1 MADHD
6 ARAENEKLIADS
18 TARLRMLSFRL
29 GRAAEPLSILPDSR
43 LLEYCRNAV
52 SIRKKAE
59 ATLAESGA
67 FRSDYEE
74 RSAERAKAEK
84 EEKGIRDAIKS
95 LSVRLGAVLQEQCSF
110 SLLDKDLF
118 GEVYRLT
125 EKDSVRKGMFSKFLS
140 RNRDEDRF
148 LSYASAV
155 LSSSLD
161 GHLQGRAA
169 DLVREIRELE
179 EKDALMIGK
188 ITALSGYLDDNKDSF
203 QRTVKQGITDC
214 RKNLEKLT
222 AEEEEKFVSYG
233 YFLYENGST
242 WVSESTPSEI
252 LDILQSILEEH
263 DRYNALIDRREM
275 LQRKERVDGVRAL
288 ISEEEE
294 KIRILEAEKARID
307 DEIAGIREEIAK
319 LRIRLDGLSG

>member
-1 MADHD
+1 MYGNVQLVFHSHGIVCGADGLPGHHLSV
-6 ARAENEKLIADS
+6 RFYYK
-18 TARLRMLSFRL
+18 RRFKYLRGLDDPDILPVRRL
-29 GRAAEPLSILPDSR
+29 GRKVLPVHQLDCV
-43 LLEYCRNAV
+43 LAGHAHHAGAV
-52 SIRKKAE
+52 S
-59 ATLAESGA
+59 LH
-67 FRSDYEE
+67 
-74 RSAERAKAEK
+74 
-84 EEKGIRDAIKS
+84 
-95 LSVRLGAVLQEQCSF
+95 VLIGP
-110 SLLDKDLF
+110 LKDLF